1 MRNKLLGRYEKF
13 IFYFLMGIL
22 YVYIAVEI
30 ITLCYF
36 FIGGLLTLS
45 PLPEYLFFDNA
56 EASKILPPFFSILIS
71 VELIDTLRHY
81 MRDHSI
87 QSQHIITIGIIA
99 ITRKLLILDFTHGDP
114 LINFSLASLI
124 ITLALAFYFIKKASF
139 SYKDE

>member
-1 MRNKLLGRYEKF
+1 MINLTKRYEKF

-36 FIGGLLTLS
+36 FISGLISLS
-45 PLPEYLFFDNA
+45 PTPEYLFFDHA
-56 EASKILPPFFSILIS
+56 ESSKILPPFFSILIS

-81 MRDHSI
+81 MRDHAI

-99 ITRKLLILDFTHGDP
+99 ITRKLLVIDLSHGDP
-114 LINFSLASLI
+114 LVNFSLAALI
-124 ITLALAFYFIKKASF
+124 ITLALAFYFIKKAHF
-139 SYKDE
+139 SYKEV

>member
-1 MRNKLLGRYEKF
+1 MFNKLSSNYEKF
-13 IFYFLMGIL
+13 IFYFLMGVL

-36 FIGGLLTLS
+36 FILGLISLS
-45 PLPEYLFFDNA
+45 PSPEYLFFDHA
-56 EASKILPPFFSILIS
+56 ESSKILPPFFSILIS

-99 ITRKLLILDFTHGDP
+99 ITRKLLVLDFSHGDA
-114 LINFSLASLI
+114 LINFSIAALI
-124 ITLALAFYFIKKASF
+124 ITLSLAFYFIKKASF
-139 SYKDE
+139 SYKS